1 MLSLIG
7 GVTKSNN
14 GITVRGDS
22 HLLLIGEPGTGK
34 STFLRNACTISEKS
48 IYVNGIGTTQ
58 AGLTLSFVKEG
69 SDWMIEAGALVMA
82 D

>member
-7 GVTKSNN
+7 GITKTNN

-34 STFLRNACTISEKS
+34 STILRNACNISEKS
-48 IYVNGIGTTQ
+48 IYVNGIGST
-58 AGLTLSFVKEG
+58 
-69 SDWMIEAGALVMA
+69 
-82 D
+82 